1 MILKFLYLNILV
13 IGLTLFLISCQ
24 KQIVIPGGNPADFEQ
39 VYMPEAARNP
49 NVVTLLMSDSVQ
61 NIVYGAN
68 FGGYGYPS
76 GDIHVQFE
84 VNESMVDSFNLANG
98 TNYPILPATSYS
110 MGKLSAL
117 ILKGKISTEPL
128 LVKINPINNLTV
140 FKKYLLPISIKVPD
154 QKYPVNTKLKTSF
167 FVVQAILD
175 LADYPNYDRSS
186 WSILGVSSEEPAEG
200 PVNGGLGISAIDNNL
215 ESFWHSKWAGGYA
228 MPPHWIAI
236 DMGETCVVH
245 GISIFGR
252 QSNNIGKPKD
262 ITISVSMN
270 GTDWED
276 VGSVQLENSNQEQRF
291 FVSKMLETRY
301 IKITVLSTYGNVLF
315 THLAEVN
322 AF

>member
-1 MILKFLYLNILV
+1 
-13 IGLTLFLISCQ
+13 
-24 KQIVIPGGNPADFEQ
+24 
-39 VYMPEAARNP
+39 MPEAARNP

-76 GDIHVQFE
+76 SDIQIQFE

-98 TNYPILPATSYS
+98 TNYPILPAASYS
-110 MGKLSAL
+110 LEKLSAL

-128 LVKINPINNLTV
+128 LVKINPIKNLAA
-140 FKKYLLPISIKVPD
+140 FKKYLLPISIKVAN
-154 QKYPVNTKLKTSF
+154 QKYPVNDKLKTSY
-167 FVVQAILD
+167 FVIEAMLD
-175 LADYPNYDRSS
+175 FADYPNYDRSG

-215 ESFWHSKWAGGYA
+215 ESFWHSKWAGGYGT
-228 MPPHWIAI
+228 PPHWIAI
-236 DMGETCVVH
+236 DMGETRVVH

-252 QSNNIGKPKD
+252 QSDNLGKPKD
-262 ITISVSMN
+262 IIISVSMN

-276 VGSVQLENSNQEQRF
+276 VDSVQLENSNQEQRF

-315 THLAEVN
+315 THLDEVN